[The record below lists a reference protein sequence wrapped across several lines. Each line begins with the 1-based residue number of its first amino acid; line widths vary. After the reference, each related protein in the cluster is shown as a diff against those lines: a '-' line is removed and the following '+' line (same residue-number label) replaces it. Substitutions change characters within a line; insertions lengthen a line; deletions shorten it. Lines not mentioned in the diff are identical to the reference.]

1 MALNCSSNPPL
12 VMTSSD
18 HMLNDY
24 YTPTQLVE
32 KWRGTVYSVSALTLT
47 RWRRLGKGPDFI
59 RVGEAGHV
67 YYPKTSVA
75 AFEQSTISTS
85 PETAS

>member
-1 MALNCSSNPPL
+1 
-12 VMTSSD
+12 
-18 HMLNDY
+18 MLDDY

-32 KWRGTVYSVSALTLT
+32 KWRGTIYAVSILTLT

-67 YYPKTSVA
+67 YYPKDAIA
-75 AFEQSTISTS
+75 AFEQNTITTT
-85 PETAS
+85 ETAS